1 MKNILIF
8 IVAII
13 IALGFLGMFWTPKKP
28 KELIEKEK
36 EDKGNKT

>member
-1 MKNILIF
+1 MKNIIIGIF
-8 IVAII
+8 AVIVVI
-13 IALGFLGMFWTPKKP
+13 GFLGMFWTPKKP